1 MQFKEKQRAFRPI
14 DDSIPSLGKAMI
26 RLDSNKAKLRAKG
39 GDAADKLVEQGLK
52 CYEKGDFPN
61 AGRYYKQAI
70 HLDPGNASAFLHL
83 GVLANEADQPALA
96 VSMLEQA
103 ISLSP
108 GLAPAYQNLGV
119 ALNKLGRKEEA
130 AKNFERA
137 QSLDPD
143 LEAKTSKVL
152 EKKSAPLKP
161 KNTPNPPPQPPRTD
175 PLPDDQLQSVIQLY
189 QTGNMAGTEQRCR
202 KMLEKYPDS
211 YMLLNIL
218 GAAVQAQGRI
228 EEAIQFFDQM
238 LLLNPDFSEG
248 YYNRGVA
255 FSETGQRQAAVED
268 YARAVALNPNFY
280 NAHLNLGLTLDRL
293 GRCDEA
299 IQSFDKAIAL
309 EPDNSHGYNNRAFSL
324 MNASRLD
331 AALKDCDKAIAIDPN
346 LPEIHNIRGLIYD
359 KLGKHQRAVN
369 SFKQALQLK
378 PGAVQFQ
385 VNLAKSLNELEKYE
399 QALTHCNQAVNAHPN
414 SPDAFYNR
422 GIALQGLMRLEE
434 AVESYDRAIEISP
447 EASDAFCNRG
457 ICFHRLGQVEKGF
470 ADFNE
475 AIKLKPDNVRAF
487 SNRGLSH
494 RRFGQFDLAEKD
506 FAQALSIDPDHG
518 STLFNRAVLY
528 LLTGDFERGWKEYE
542 WRWTK
547 SAKRIFRYGKIWEGE
562 PLSGKRIFI
571 YGEQGLGDFIQFVR
585 YLPQLQNMGARV
597 ILECGKALGRLMIS
611 FKGYDRMEIKAD
623 DKEPQIE
630 NSFDYHLPIMSLP
643 RMFNSTL
650 DTIPAKVPYL
660 FADTDLKRIW
670 QSRIE
675 NKDALGVGV
684 VWAGNPS
691 HKGDRRRS
699 VSLSQF
705 SPLKELNGVHLYSL
719 QKEAHELWTD
729 QNPDNFFTRNFGPQ
743 LSDFADTAAIIS
755 NLDLVISVDT
765 SVAHLAGALGK
776 ETWILLP
783 FSPDWR
789 WLIHREDSPWY
800 PTMRLFRQP
809 APGDWDAVFES
820 VTTALEQK
828 ISQTR

>member
-1 MQFKEKQRAFRPI
+1 
-14 DDSIPSLGKAMI
+14 MI
-26 RLDSNKAKLRAKG
+26 RLDSSKAKLQAKG
-39 GDAADKLVEQGLK
+39 AGTSDQLVEQGLK
-52 CYEKGDFPN
+52 YYEKGDFPN

-70 HLDPGNASAFLHL
+70 HLDPGNALAFLYL
-83 GVLANEADQPALA
+83 GVLANEANQPELA

-108 GLAPAYQNLGV
+108 DLAPAYQNLGI
-119 ALNKLGRKEEA
+119 ALDKLGRNDEA
-130 AKNFERA
+130 AKFFKRA
-137 QSLDPD
+137 ASLAPD
-143 LEAKTSKVL
+143 SGDQTPKVL
-152 EKKSAPLKP
+152 EKKSAPLKT
-161 KNTPNPPPQPPRTD
+161 KTTAKPPPQPPGTD
-175 PLPDDQLQSVIQLY
+175 SLPNDQLQTVIQLY
-189 QTGNMAGTEQRCR
+189 QTGNMAGTEQKCR
-202 KMLEKYPDS
+202 EMLKQFPDS

-218 GAAVQAQGRI
+218 GAAVQAQGRV
-228 EEAIQFFDQM
+228 EEAIQCFDRM
-238 LLLNPDFSEG
+238 LSLNPDFSEG

-255 FSETGQRQAAVED
+255 FSETGQRQAAAED
-268 YARAVALNPNFY
+268 YSRAVALNPDFY

-299 IQSFDKAIAL
+299 IQSFDQAIAL
-309 EPDNSHGYNNRAFSL
+309 EPDNAHGYNNRAFSL

-331 AALKDCDKAIAIDPN
+331 AALKDCETAIAMDTN

-359 KLGKHQRAVN
+359 KIGKHQRAVN
-369 SFKQALQLK
+369 CFKQALQLK

-399 QALTHCNQAVNAHPN
+399 QALTHCNQAVDTHPN

-434 AVESYDRAIEISP
+434 AVESYDRAIELSP
-447 EASDAFCNRG
+447 KASDAFCNRG
-457 ICFHRLGQVEKGF
+457 ICFHRLGQIDKGF
-470 ADFNE
+470 ADFNQ
-475 AIKLKPDNVRAF
+475 AIKLTPDNVRAY

-506 FAQALSIDPDHG
+506 FEQALSIDPNHG
-518 STLFNRAVLY
+518 LTLFNRAVLY
-528 LLTGDFERGWKEYE
+528 LLRGDFERGWKEYE

-547 SAKRIFRYGKIWEGE
+547 SAKRIFRYGKVWEGE

-597 ILECGKALGRLMIS
+597 VLECGKALGRLMVN
-611 FKGYDRMEIKAD
+611 FKGHDRLEIKVD
-623 DKEPQIE
+623 DKEPQIK

-643 RMFNSTL
+643 MMFHSNL

-699 VSLSQF
+699 VSLSRF
-705 SPLKELNGVHLYSL
+705 SPLKEFNGVHLYSL
-719 QKEAHELWTD
+719 QKEIHELWTD
-729 QNPDNFFTRNFGPQ
+729 QDPGNFFTRDFGPQ

-755 NLDLVISVDT
+755 NLDLIISVDT

-800 PTMRLFRQP
+800 PTVRLFRQP
-809 APGDWDAVFES
+809 APGDWDNVFET
-820 VTTALEQK
+820 VTEALKQK
-828 ISQTR
+828 IDQTK

>member
-1 MQFKEKQRAFRPI
+1 
-14 DDSIPSLGKAMI
+14 MI
-26 RLDSNKAKLRAKG
+26 RLDSSKAKLRAKG
-39 GDAADKLVEQGLK
+39 AGTADQLVEQGLK
-52 CYEKGDFPN
+52 YYEKGDFPS

-70 HLDPGNASAFLHL
+70 HLDPGNASAFLYL
-83 GVLANEADQPALA
+83 GVLANEANQPGLA

-108 GLAPAYQNLGV
+108 DLAPAYENLGM
-119 ALNKLGRKEEA
+119 ALNKLGRNEEA

-143 LEAKTSKVL
+143 AGAQTSKVL
-152 EKKSAPLKP
+152 EKKSTPLKT
-161 KNTPNPPPQPPRTD
+161 KTTANPPPKAPETDHPPN
-175 PLPDDQLQSVIQLY
+175 DQLQNVIQLY

-202 KMLEKYPDS
+202 EMLKKFPDS

-228 EEAIQFFDQM
+228 EEAIQAFDRM

-268 YARAVALNPNFY
+268 YSRAVGLNPDFY

-299 IQSFDKAIAL
+299 IHSFDQAIAL

-331 AALKDCDKAIAIDPN
+331 AALKDCETAIAIDPN

-369 SFKQALQLK
+369 CFKQALQLK

-399 QALTHCNQAVNAHPN
+399 QALTHCNQAVDTHPN

-422 GIALQGLMRLEE
+422 GIALQGLMRLEQ
-434 AVESYDRAIEISP
+434 AIESYDRAIELSP
-447 EASDAFCNRG
+447 KSSDAFCNRG
-457 ICFHRLGQVEKGF
+457 ICFHRLGQIDKGF

-475 AIKLKPDNVRAF
+475 AIKLTPDNVRAY
-487 SNRGLSH
+487 SNRGISH
-494 RRFGQFDLAEKD
+494 RRFGQFDLAEND
-506 FAQALSIDPDHG
+506 FEQALSIDPDHG
-518 STLFNRAVLY
+518 LTLFNRAVLY
-528 LLTGDFERGWKEYE
+528 LLRGDFERGWKEYE

-547 SAKRIFRYGKIWEGE
+547 SAKRIFRYGKVWEGE

-585 YLPQLQNMGARV
+585 YLPQLQKMGARV
-597 ILECGKALGRLMIS
+597 ILECSKTLGRLMIH
-611 FKGYDRMEIKAD
+611 FKGYDRLEIKID
-623 DKEPQIE
+623 DNAPQFE

-643 RMFNSTL
+643 MMFQSTL
-650 DTIPAKVPYL
+650 DTIPANVPYL
-660 FADTDLKRIW
+660 FSDKDLKRIW
-670 QSRIE
+670 QSKMDTG
-675 NKDALGVGV
+675 NALDVGV

-699 VSLSQF
+699 LSLSRF
-705 SPLKELNGVHLYSL
+705 SPLKEIKGIHLYSL
-719 QKEAHELWTD
+719 QKDAHELWTD
-729 QNPDNFFTRNFGPQ
+729 QDPDNFFTLNFGPQ

-755 NLDLVISVDT
+755 NLDLIISVDT

-789 WLIHREDSPWY
+789 WLTQREDSPWY
-800 PTMRLFRQP
+800 PTVRLFRQP
-809 APGDWDAVFES
+809 APGDWDNVFET
-820 VTTALEQK
+820 VTEALKQK
-828 ISQTR
+828 IDQTK